1 MAAGSQAASIFARK
15 FTHTALMKIS
25 TRFPIRLSLRS
36 QIPHLTTRIAW
47 SSTPLSSSHPSLRFL
62 WTRQS
67 FMSFTSKVLRRICR
81 RFPPTFAAPTQ
92 DSPTLP
98 QCAISRSLA
107 SLPSSYSQSMQS
119 LMSLSSLNVD
129 SQTTGDTRLCHSL
142 APNLP
147 MPALLPVRAEL
158 RQSLMNFV
166 EWFRSCMKQV
176 SKSSWMSSTTTPVK
190 TVIRVRPCLSAD
202 LIRPCTTAGPR
213 DTPRTSSIRQGLE
226 TPSIR
231 IIPRLFRSSWTLC
244 AIGYRIWGSMGS
256 ASTLPLPWGAL
267 LMVSLR
273 CTPF

>member
-1 MAAGSQAASIFARK
+1 MAAGLQEASIFARK

-81 RFPPTFAAPTQ
+81 RFPPTFAAPTR

-107 SLPSSYSQSMQS
+107 SLPSSYSQSTQS

-129 SQTTGDTRLCHSL
+129 SRTTGDTRLCHSL
-142 APNLP
+142 VPNLR
-147 MPALLPVRAEL
+147 MPALLPVRADL

-176 SKSSWMSSTTTPVK
+176 SKSSWMSSTTTPAKMVML
-190 TVIRVRPCLSAD
+190 VHPCLSVAS
-202 LIRPCTTAGPR
+202 IRPCTTGVPR
-213 DTPRTSSIRQGLE
+213 DTPRTSSIRLGLE
-226 TPSIR
+226 TLSIR
-231 IIPRLFRSSWTLC
+231 TIPRLFH
-244 AIGYRIWGSMGS
+244 
-256 ASTLPLPWGAL
+256 
-267 LMVSLR
+267 
-273 CTPF
+273 